1 MNYKATYYRIIL
13 KDNREIV
20 VTDVMS
26 ISVILMIGTT
36 YHTTCRPN
44 RSSSPFKGF
53 YIMVM
58 ETKSIFRY
66 LKVTLALQNSGF
78 GLV

>member
-26 ISVILMIGTT
+26 ISVILMIEQRIIQLADPTA
-36 YHTTCRPN
+36 HPPRL
-44 RSSSPFKGF
+44 RGF
-53 YIMVM
+53 
-58 ETKSIFRY
+58 T
-66 LKVTLALQNSGF
+66 
-78 GLV
+78 